1 MHVWTSAGGSR
12 YTTLLPH
19 LPSSDP
25 STAPYVKYK
34 KVTVPHV
41 FLEYIYVLSIGL
53 VVERHGSVNLI
64 LHILYIWFDGSNTL
78 PLWLQC
84 LLCSASVWNLTIFAQ
99 GRRHQN
105 KNHYYRIHHRQRPI
119 TIGLFRTGGD
129 SDSLSPPVPNG
140 PGGDA

>member
-41 FLEYIYVLSIGL
+41 FLEYIYVLSIYNHTSVGVGRETYL
-53 VVERHGSVNLI
+53 HVSMLHGRVNLI
-64 LHILYIWFDGSNTL
+64 LNVLYIWFDGSDNTATM
-78 PLWLQC
+78 
-84 LLCSASVWNLTIFAQ
+84 ASMFAV
-99 GRRHQN
+99 
-105 KNHYYRIHHRQRPI
+105 
-119 TIGLFRTGGD
+119 FC
-129 SDSLSPPVPNG
+129 
-140 PGGDA
+140 